1 METEMITLE
10 VNGKSVEVP
19 KGSNL
24 LAAAK
29 AANVK
34 IPTLCYHP
42 DLKPGASCGIC
53 VVRQLVPSRTEPG
66 KFVPSPKLLRACC
79 TEATPGMKII
89 THDPDIVQVRRTVL
103 ELILANH
110 PNDCLQCPRSGSCE
124 LQAIAADF
132 GIRENPFPREVIHR
146 EVDKSTPSIVLNP
159 DKCIKCGR
167 CADVCQQMQNVWAL
181 EFIGR
186 GEKTVMAPAAGVTLA
201 ESPCIKCGQCS
212 AHCPVGAIYENDETK
227 KVWAALQDP
236 EKVCLVQIA
245 PAVRVALGE
254 AFGMEPG
261 ALTTGKIYAALRML
275 GFDKVFD
282 TNFAADVTIMEEGTE
297 FIKRFTEGGQLPL
310 LTSCCPAWTDW
321 MEKYAPDFTEN
332 FSTAKSPQQMQ
343 SALCKSYWADKN
355 GIDHTKIHVTS
366 IMPCTAK
373 KHEIARDEF
382 MSATGTQDTDVVLT
396 TRELARMIKAAG
408 IDFNSLKEEPA
419 DKLLGAYT
427 GAGTIFGVTGGVMEA
442 ALRTAYCL
450 ITGEA
455 QPPSID
461 FKEVRGMD
469 GVKTA
474 TIDIK
479 GTKVNIAVAHQ
490 MGTAKTART
499 ASSRASTSSRSWRA
513 AAAASAAAASPALR
527 RTKSAP
533 SARPVSTPT
542 TKSARFA
549 CRTSTPRSRPST
561 RTTSM
566 ARQARRAA
574 RRPTIF
580 STRSTRRSTSISST
594 ADSLG
599 NRPKGIAKGR
609 GRPCGRPFLLSHGIW
624 TAKRRKAV

>member
-1 METEMITLE
+1 MEMIKLE
-10 VNGKSVEVP
+10 INGVEVEVE

-24 LAAAK
+24 LQAARK
-29 AANVK
+29 ANVK

-79 TEATPGMKII
+79 TEAVEGMKIL

-110 PNDCLQCPRSGSCE
+110 PNDCLQCPRSGRCE
-124 LQAIAADF
+124 LQDIAADF
-132 GIRENPFPREVIHR
+132 GIREVPFPKEVNHR
-146 EVDKSTPSIVLNP
+146 DNDTSTPSLVLNP

-167 CADVCQQMQNVWAL
+167 CAEVCQKMQNVWAL

-186 GEKTVMAPAAGVTLA
+186 GEKTVMAPAADVKLA

-212 AHCPVGAIYENDETK
+212 AHCPVGAIYENDETA
-227 KVWAALQDP
+227 KVWDALRDE

-254 AFGMEPG
+254 DFGMKPG
-261 ALTTGKIYAALRML
+261 ELSTGKIYAALRRL
-275 GFDKVFD
+275 GFNKVFD
-282 TNFAADVTIMEEGTE
+282 TNFSADVTIMEEGTE
-297 FIKRFTEGGQLPL
+297 FIKRFTAGGKLPL
-310 LTSCCPAWTDW
+310 ITSCCPAWTDW

-332 FSTAKSPQQMQ
+332 FSSAKSPQQML
-343 SALCKSYWADKN
+343 SALAKTYWAEKN
-355 GIDHTKIHVTS
+355 GVDGKKVHVTS

-373 KHEIARDEF
+373 KFEIARDKSME
-382 MSATGTQDTDVVLT
+382 SSGSQDTDVVLT

-408 IDFNSLKEEPA
+408 IDFMSLPDEPA
-419 DKLLGAYT
+419 DDLLGAYT

-450 ITGEA
+450 ITKEA
-455 QPPSID
+455 QPPAIE
-461 FKEVRGMD
+461 FTAVRGME

-490 MGTAKTART
+490 MGNVEKVLNEVREDIKNGVKPRYDFIEVMACRGGCIGGGGQPCLATDEVRAART
-499 ASSRASTSSRSWRA
+499 AGLYSDDEKSTVRMSHLNPEVQSLYKDYLGEPGSEKAEHLLHTHYHKRE
-513 AAAASAAAASPALR
+513 LYKF
-527 RTKSAP
+527 TK
-533 SARPVSTPT
+533 
-542 TKSARFA
+542 
-549 CRTSTPRSRPST
+549 
-561 RTTSM
+561 
-566 ARQARRAA
+566 
-574 RRPTIF
+574 
-580 STRSTRRSTSISST
+580 
-594 ADSLG
+594 
-599 NRPKGIAKGR
+599 
-609 GRPCGRPFLLSHGIW
+609 
-624 TAKRRKAV
+624 

>member
-1 METEMITLE
+1 METIKLE
-10 VNGKSVEVP
+10 VNGIQVEIP

-24 LAAAK
+24 LVAAK

-79 TEATPGMKII
+79 TEAVEGMKIL

-110 PNDCLQCPRSGSCE
+110 PSDCLQCPRSGRCE
-124 LQAIAADF
+124 LQDIAADF
-132 GIRENPFPREVIHR
+132 GIRDIPFPKEVIHR
-146 EVDKSTPSIVLNP
+146 ENDTSTPSLVLNP

-167 CADVCQQMQNVWAL
+167 CAEVCQKMQNVWAL

-186 GEKTVMAPAAGVTLA
+186 GEKTVMAPAADVKLA

-212 AHCPVGAIYENDETK
+212 AHCPVGAIYENDETS
-227 KVWAALQDP
+227 KVWDALRDE

-254 AFGMEPG
+254 DFGMKPG
-261 ALTTGKIYAALRML
+261 ELSTGKIYAALRRL
-275 GFDKVFD
+275 GFNKVFD
-282 TNFAADVTIMEEGTE
+282 TNFSADVTIMEEGTE
-297 FIKRFTEGGQLPL
+297 FIKRFTSGGKLPL
-310 LTSCCPAWTDW
+310 ITSCCPAWTDW

-332 FSTAKSPQQMQ
+332 FSSAKSPQQML
-343 SALCKSYWADKN
+343 SALAKTYWAEKN
-355 GIDHTKIHVTS
+355 GVDGKKVHVTS

-373 KHEIARDEF
+373 KFEIARDKSMASSGE
-382 MSATGTQDTDVVLT
+382 QDTDVVLT

-408 IDFNSLKEEPA
+408 IDFMALPDEAA
-419 DKLLGAYT
+419 DDLLGSYT

-450 ITGEA
+450 ITKEA
-455 QPPSID
+455 EPPAIEFSA
-461 FKEVRGMD
+461 VRGMD

-490 MGTAKTART
+490 MGNVEKVLNEVREDIKNGVKPRYDFIEVMACRGGCVGGGGQPCLATDEVRAART
-499 ASSRASTSSRSWRA
+499 AGLYTDDEKST
-513 AAAASAAAASPALR
+513 LR
-527 RTKSAP
+527 MSHLNPEVQSLYKDYLGEPGSEKAEELLHTHYHKRELYKFTK
-533 SARPVSTPT
+533 
-542 TKSARFA
+542 
-549 CRTSTPRSRPST
+549 
-561 RTTSM
+561 
-566 ARQARRAA
+566 
-574 RRPTIF
+574 
-580 STRSTRRSTSISST
+580 
-594 ADSLG
+594 
-599 NRPKGIAKGR
+599 
-609 GRPCGRPFLLSHGIW
+609 
-624 TAKRRKAV
+624 